1 MSASDQEAERILI
14 LCVDRDNDVGEK
26 ADVKTPIIG
35 RQNNMDAATKLILR
49 DPEEADANAMFEA
62 IRIYDSLEGSKSGEE
77 YEVSTIAGS
86 EVGGVAADRKLVSEL
101 TSTLERFKANSVI
114 LVTDGFADE
123 DILPLVQS
131 RVPVTSVRRIIVKH
145 SESIEETAAVL
156 SKYIRML
163 IEDPRYSRIALGL
176 PGILL
181 LVFGILLVISVSY
194 PEIFGRYGL
203 GTYAWII
210 SLLIVGASLLM
221 RGYRLDEK
229 FLRLYG
235 WLSQVYLYT
244 LPKLITGFSL
254 VASLLLIGIG
264 FFQAGSYVAVEVL
277 PSPLPSDPSVWF
289 ELSSVILGSFISKSL
304 TLLIVGICM
313 ALGGRLLR
321 HIFDRDSR
329 FSRTL
334 AFTVVCIWSWEI
346 FSEASLILINPTLPS
361 DRLILAIIMGIVVT
375 IASGG
380 ATYMLSGKHKKFFES
395 REVFKE

>member
-1 MSASDQEAERILI
+1 MSASDQEPERILI
-14 LCVDRDNDVGEK
+14 LCVDRDNDVGKK
-26 ADVKTPIIG
+26 ADVKTPVIG
-35 RQNNMDAATKLILR
+35 RQSNMDAATKLILE

-62 IRIYDSLEGSKSGEE
+62 IRIYDSLEGAKSGEE

-86 EVGGVAADRKLVSEL
+86 EVGGIAADRRLVSEL
-101 TSTLERFKANSVI
+101 TSTLERFKASSII

-156 SKYIRML
+156 SKYMRML
-163 IEDPRYSRIALGL
+163 MEDPRYSRIALGL

-181 LVFGILLVISVSY
+181 LVLGILLVISVSY
-194 PEIFGRYGL
+194 PQIFPYGL

-210 SLLIVGASLLM
+210 SLLIVGASLLI

-229 FLRLYG
+229 FSRLYS

-244 LPKLITGFSL
+244 LPRLITGFSL
-254 VASLLLIGIG
+254 TTGLLLIGIG

-277 PSPLPSDPSVWF
+277 PSPPPSDPSGWL
-289 ELSSVILGSFISKSL
+289 EYLPNILGSFISRSL
-304 TLLIVGICM
+304 TLLIIGICI

-329 FSRTL
+329 FWRTI

-346 FSEASLILINPTLPS
+346 FNEASLILINPTLPS

-375 IASGG
+375 IASGW
-380 ATYMLSGKHKKFFES
+380 ATHMLSGKYEKFFES
-395 REVFKE
+395 KEISGG